1 MADLKLE
8 GAELKKMVKLG
19 KKKALSFAFCPGS
32 KNEHTFLIDRRK
44 GPEMLGKLARKEGT
58 GKKVAF
64 GTFEVKGRVMEMTC
78 GRTVPQMA
86 KTVKKY
92 LKTQKTLVNVVILD
106 ADGNTLESD
115 VEDLPADP
123 TMEDTQADPAAA
135 ATEEE
140 PAATSEDQAGD
151 SAPAEDAPAD
161 TEEAPVDAAA
171 LAARLKALQPA
182 IAAAGGDVADKLK
195 KVMTGAVAQ
204 IKSSAFEQA
213 DKTVTALENAVAKLG
228 QDVAPAAD
236 TEAAEVAT
244 APQPDF
250 RALAARAKALQETIS
265 AIAEPA
271 KGKLMTA
278 LSSAAQNI
286 KERNHDAADAILGK
300 IENAVNKT
308 LAAATDAT
316 AADGDAKKWETALAR
331 LQPAV
336 DKTMQDKRGDLA
348 AINRTFD
355 YAKDQAADGNY
366 ASALKAAAKTAELLK
381 QAATME
387 TTAAAQEAADITP
400 EGLVKLRVAWIETR
414 LGIKEEIEG
423 LKSAIDDATRDVE
436 GMEEV
441 ASKSKVLFDYVAD
454 IDTNLEQT
462 LQKMADAKDAESR
475 DALKGDAMQIVETY
489 RGVLDSEFFKAVDDN
504 GFVKTSIRSTALNS
518 LQQVSAAL
526 AA

>member
-1 MADLKLE
+1 MAELKLE

-19 KKKALSFAFCPGS
+19 KKKSLSFAFCPGS

-106 ADGNTLESD
+106 AEGNTLESD
-115 VEDLPADP
+115 VEDLPSDP
-123 TMEDTQADPAAA
+123 TMEDTEAEQVAAEEQAADAPEDQPEDSPPEDDVPADA
-135 ATEEE
+135 EEE
-140 PAATSEDQAGD
+140 
-151 SAPAEDAPAD
+151 
-161 TEEAPVDAAA
+161 PVDAAA

-182 IAAAGGDVADKLK
+182 IAAAGGDAADKLK
-195 KVMTGAVAQ
+195 KVMAGAVAQ

-228 QDVAPAAD
+228 QSVAPAAESD
-236 TEAAEVAT
+236 AAEE
-244 APQPDF
+244 APAAQPDF
-250 RALAARAKALQETIS
+250 RALAARAKALQETIA

-286 KERNHDAADAILGK
+286 KERNHDAADAMLGK
-300 IENAVNKT
+300 IETAVNKT
-308 LAAATDAT
+308 LAATTDAP
-316 AADGDAKKWETALAR
+316 AANGDATKWDAALAR

-336 DKTMQDKRGDLA
+336 DKAMTDKRGDLA
-348 AINRTFD
+348 AINRSFD
-355 YAKDQAADGNY
+355 FAKDQAADGNY
-366 ASALKAAAKTAELLK
+366 DSALKAAAKTAELLK

-387 TTAAAQEAADITP
+387 TTAAAQEAADVTP

-414 LGIKEEIEG
+414 LGMQKEIEG
-423 LKSAIDDATRDVE
+423 LKTAIDDATKGIEGLEDV
-436 GMEEV
+436 
-441 ASKSKVLFDYVAD
+441 ATKSKVLFDYVAD

-462 LQKMADAKDAESR
+462 LQKIADAKDAESR
-475 DALKGDAMQIVETY
+475 DALKSDAMQIVDNY
-489 RGVLDSEFFKAVDDN
+489 KGVLDTDFFKAVDDN
-504 GFVKTSIRSTALNS
+504 GFVKTSIRDTALNS